1 MVCLI
6 GHGHGMK
13 IPLQMLSNVL
23 GTTSHKDEL
32 RLERIKIEMMQGKK
46 KKKDKYLM
54 ATKMPN
60 SHFNRG

>member
-23 GTTSHKDEL
+23 GTTAHKEEL
-32 RLERIKIEMMQGKK
+32 RLERIKIEMTQGKK
-46 KKKDKYLM
+46 KKKTYLM
-54 ATKMPN
+54 AMKMPS